1 MEVSLIVALIAFIAS
16 MISLYVGI
24 IQNRKTRFINTITSE
39 RIKWME
45 KLRSQISSYCSLC
58 WHYSVSY
65 HRSGKETSIKIQA
78 EIDKTGTLIRLLLNP
93 SEPAAVVIIDRIKQM
108 RRLIFKTDIGELL
121 HEIEDLTV
129 DSQNLLKQ
137 TWDENKEEARTG
149 NLKHDMANVR
159 KGLNRIVWFISIGSA
174 LAVWTYLFSS
184 IEIRTGVPEGGY
196 SFIKKLDRNPALA
209 DSVNWRRVLE
219 DMPNLDIEL
228 FKLRYNL
235 TSDSGVAV
243 DKKEVATNLPPAG
256 LFRREIQLNILM
268 LVFAKGLITFIGVWL
283 IWFAIRWVILGFKS

>member
-196 SFIKKLDRNPALA
+196 YFIKKLDINPALA